1 MPIDVLYLNDKY
13 YIAFKVLFI
22 AIDVKP
28 THTYYLPKF
37 NKGGKQ
43 CFCFLVQSKVPVF
56 FPGFF
61 PPRPNP
67 TPRGGV
73 EPSRGSGCY
82 SSLRDR
88 EG

>member
-28 THTYYLPKF
+28 PHTYYLPKF

-43 CFCFLVQSKVPVF
+43 CFCFLVQSKVPGLSQVSF
-56 FPGFF
+56 S
-61 PPRPNP
+61 
-67 TPRGGV
+67 TTA
-73 EPSRGSGCY
+73 PSCRVLAGLGLPQLSGI
-82 SSLRDR
+82 